1 MELDLSAIKVQPM
14 GNYLKENLPQINY
27 TFDIIDAFN
36 LDVPYVNEN
45 TKVTKNESKS
55 NKIQQKTFEPVEEE
69 KEEEHEKLSLFDFV
83 DDDD

>member
-27 TFDIIDAFN
+27 TFDVIDAFN
-36 LDVPYVNEN
+36 FDIPYVNEN
-45 TKVTKNESKS
+45 TKVTKNEPKT